1 MRGQTLSTKVMEPYT
16 QSLTLKKGTNA
27 VEKVNKI

>member
-1 MRGQTLSTKVMEPYT
+1 MRGQTLSKVMEPYT

-27 VEKVNKI
+27 VEKYWLI